1 MNYFPLFANL
11 RNKPVLVVG
20 AGNIACRKIELL
32 RKTGAHINVV
42 AKAACEQALQ
52 WHDEGVISLRLG
64 EFQTSDLDGQWLVVA
79 ATENS
84 AVNCA
89 VEQAAVERQLL
100 VNVVD
105 DRELSHFVVPSV
117 IDRHPVQVAISTGG
131 EAPVLAR
138 SLRAQLEAQLP
149 SSLGRLAT
157 LMGHWRDAVKQKLK
171 RPGQRR
177 QFWEQVLASAVPQ
190 LVYQEQDQR
199 AEASMLRLL
208 NSDDSPERDNNGPER
223 GHVSLVG
230 AGPGDPE
237 LLTIKAL
244 QRIQTADVVYYDN
257 LVSDDVL
264 ELIRRDADR
273 VYVGKKAGAHSC
285 SQSHIQEQLRDAAL
299 AGKRVVRLKGGDP
312 FVFGR
317 GGEELEVLA
326 EAGVS
331 FDVVPGITAAA
342 ATAAYT
348 GIPLTHRDYSHSAI
362 LVTGHGKSAQ
372 GEDSSDVDWQ
382 ALARSKQTLAIYMGL
397 KKSPVIAEQLIA
409 HGRSPQT
416 PLVIV
421 ERATTDKQRQI
432 SGVLKDLPQLV
443 ESHGVESPAMILIGE
458 VCQLAGRY
466 AWFGDQ
472 PVDEQLIDESQP
484 VKQQASGF

>member
-1 MNYFPLFANL
+1 MNYFPIFANL

-20 AGNIACRKIELL
+20 AGTIASRKIELL
-32 RKTGAHINVV
+32 RKANAEINVV
-42 AKAACEQALQ
+42 AKQACQQVLD
-52 WHDEGVISLRLG
+52 WHSSGVLSLRLG
-64 EFQTSDLDGQWLVVA
+64 EFHTSDLKGQWLVVA
-79 ATENS
+79 ATDDS
-84 AVNCA
+84 LVNRT
-89 VEQAAVERQLL
+89 VEQAAVARQLL

-105 DRELSHFVVPSV
+105 DRELSHFVVPSIV
-117 IDRHPVQVAISTGG
+117 DRHPVQVAISTGG

-149 SSLGRLAT
+149 ASLGKLAT
-157 LMGHWRDAVKQKLK
+157 VMGNWRHTVKQKLA
-171 RPGQRR
+171 RPALRR
-177 QFWEQVLASAVPQ
+177 QFWEKVLASAIPQ
-190 LVYQEQDQR
+190 DIFQGRDQQ
-199 AEASMLRLL
+199 AKNTMLRLL
-208 NSDDSPERDNNGPER
+208 NRDSESAKGCV

-244 QRIQTADVVYYDN
+244 QRLQTADVVYYDN
-257 LVSDDVL
+257 LVSDEVL

-273 VYVGKKAGAHSC
+273 IYVGKKAGAHSC
-285 SQSHIQEQLRDAAL
+285 SQSSIQQQLRDAAL
-299 AGKRVVRLKGGDP
+299 EGKRVVRLKGGDP

-348 GIPLTHRDYSHSAI
+348 GIPLTHRDYSHSAV

-372 GEDSSDVDWQ
+372 GEDNSDVDWQ

-421 ERATTDKQRQI
+421 ERATTDRQRQI
-432 SGVLKDLPQLV
+432 SGILKDLPQLV

-466 AWFGDQ
+466 AWFGEQ
-472 PVDEQLIDESQP
+472 PTMAEQALT
-484 VKQQASGF
+484 QQASGF

>member
-1 MNYFPLFANL
+1 MNYFPIFANL
-11 RNKPVLVVG
+11 RDKPVLVVG
-20 AGNIACRKIELL
+20 AGNIASRKIELL
-32 RKTGAHINVV
+32 RKAGARINVV
-42 AKAACEQALQ
+42 AKSAGQQVAQ
-52 WHDEGVISLRLG
+52 WHQDGVVSLRLR

-79 ATENS
+79 ATENA
-84 AVNCA
+84 AVNRA
-89 VEQAAVERQLL
+89 VETAASARQLM

-105 DRELSHFVVPSV
+105 DRQLSHFIVPSM
-117 IDRHPVQVAISTGG
+117 IDRHPVQVAISSGG

-157 LMGHWRDAVKQKLK
+157 VMGSWRDAVKQKLK
-171 RPGQRR
+171 SPGQRR
-177 QFWEQVLASAVPQ
+177 QFWERVLASAIPQ
-190 LVYQEQDQR
+190 QIFQGHDQQ
-199 AEASMLRLL
+199 AKSGMLRLL
-208 NSDDSPERDNNGPER
+208 NSDNSSER

-257 LVSDDVL
+257 LVSDEVL

-285 SQSHIQEQLRDAAL
+285 SQQNIQEQLRDAAL

-342 ATAAYT
+342 ASAAYT
-348 GIPLTHRDYSHSAI
+348 GIPLTHRDYAHSAI
-362 LVTGHGKSAQ
+362 LVTGHGKSAH
-372 GEDSSDVDWQ
+372 GDESSDVDWQ
-382 ALARSKQTLAIYMGL
+382 ALARSEQTLAIYMGL

-416 PLVIV
+416 PVVIV
-421 ERATTDKQRQI
+421 ERATTARQRQI
-432 SGVLKDLPQLV
+432 TGVLAELPQLI
-443 ESHGVESPAMILIGE
+443 EHHGVESPAMILIGE

-466 AWFGDQ
+466 AWFG
-472 PVDEQLIDESQP
+472 EQSETI
-484 VKQQASGF
+484 QQASGF